1 MSRFLHIL
9 TLILLTACLTS
20 CHKHELKPDKP
31 EVPKSRKTVVVYM
44 VAENSLDSYAA
55 KDLREII
62 SAKDQIPLDCNLVV
76 YVDDTQMPAI
86 YTYTAATGRSE
97 WRTYTEQNSC
107 DGEVFHKVLKDITDY
122 FPARSYGLIMW
133 SHGSGWLP
141 APKAKA
147 PRKTIGIDNMIN
159 SGHSDS
165 GAELEIP
172 VMRAKLQELGLH
184 WDYIFFDA
192 CFMQCAEVDYELRDV
207 CDYVV
212 ASPAEI
218 PGEGAPYHLIM
229 PALFLDQGA
238 AQEITRIYHQTNTNI
253 TYGGGT
259 HGGLIISVA
268 QSNQMEALATRIRPY
283 IQRLYAGRR
292 EHDLTQAQT
301 YCRYYPY
308 DAGSKTEYYDL
319 GSAMNLLLQSPSDYE
334 DLMRQVALSYPLQLQ
349 TPYWV
354 SIFFPGS
361 QGTVTDPTHLA
372 CASIFLPHSKYDT
385 QGYNQRL
392 RDYQWYKAAG
402 WDATGW

>member
-1 MSRFLHIL
+1 MSRFLHTL

-20 CHKHELKPDKP
+20 CHKHELKPDEP
-31 EVPKSRKTVVVYM
+31 ETPKARKTVVIYM
-44 VAENSLDSYAA
+44 IAENSLASYAGD
-55 KDLREII
+55 DLREIQ

-76 YVDDTQMPAI
+76 YLDDTQMPSVF
-86 YTYTAATGRSE
+86 TYSAATGRSE

-107 DGEVFHKVLKDITDY
+107 DGNVFKQVLKDITDN
-122 FPARSYGLIMW
+122 FPAQSYGLVMW

-141 APKAKA
+141 GPKTET

-159 SGHSDS
+159 SSLS
-165 GAELEIP
+165 NKGAELEIP
-172 VMRAKLQELGLH
+172 VMRAKLQELGIH
-184 WDYIFFDA
+184 WDYILFDA
-192 CFMQCAEVDYELRDV
+192 CFMQCVEVDYELRNV
-207 CDYVV
+207 CDYIV

-229 PALFLDQGA
+229 PALFRDEGA
-238 AQEITRIYHQTNTNI
+238 AQEITRIYHQANSNI

-268 QSNQMEALATRIRPY
+268 QTSQMESLASHMQPY
-283 IQRLYAGRR
+283 IQRLYSNHR
-292 EHDLTQAQT
+292 EHDLTQAQA
-301 YCRYYPY
+301 YCQYNYSS
-308 DAGSKTEYYDL
+308 AWKTEYYDL

-334 DLMRQVALSYPLQLQ
+334 ALLRQVALAYPQQLQ

-354 SIFFPGS
+354 SIFYPGD
-361 QGTVTDPTHLA
+361 QGIVTDPTHLA
-372 CASIFLPHSKYDT
+372 CASIFLPHSKYDA

-402 WDATGW
+402 WDTTGW